1 MRTLLFAALL
11 GCGISTAAVAADK
24 PASVSELQEFQGQ
37 YDLAGGGQLAV
48 MQRGRKLFAQVNEQP
63 PVEVARAGS
72 ATFASASGRLR
83 IEFDQYPNGS
93 VAGVRLT
100 DTARR

>member
-11 GCGISTAAVAADK
+11 GCCISTAAVAADK
-24 PASVSELQEFQGQ
+24 PASVSDLRNFQGQ
-37 YDLAGGGQLAV
+37 YDLADGGQLAV
-48 MQRGRKLFAQVNEQP
+48 TQRGRKLFAQVNDQP
-63 PVEVARAGS
+63 PVEVVRAGV
-72 ATFASASGRLR
+72 AIFASGSGRVR